1 MTSLE
6 QTLAR
11 KIFLNPQGAG
21 IEELCHAAGAQTSRR
36 TIQRRLEEWSR
47 LGWVIRSGKARATR
61 YELSL
66 AGRGGLLPEFA
77 PQSGIFMRESRED
90 QRGNPPASD
99 GRIMSY
105 GTDRTHAEKAAT
117 AGAVE
122 IPAPAE
128 GKSQPSMVPHPV
140 LCAESLE
147 ARDIVRQP
155 QALRE
160 PVGYRREFLDKYVPG
175 QTWYLPENLRAH
187 LRRAGQSDHMAA
199 LPPGTYARQ
208 VLDRLLIDLSWN
220 SSRLEGN
227 TYSLLETDH
236 LIQLGKA
243 DAGRWVE
250 SQMIL
255 NHKAAIEFLVEAPSE
270 LGYNRYTLLN
280 LHAILTDGLLK
291 DPGAEGR
298 LRLGPVGIGGS
309 VFHPLNNPA
318 VLEECFDIILQ
329 KTALIPDPLEQCFF
343 LMVHLPYLQAFED
356 GNKRVSRL
364 SANLPLIQRNLSPLS
379 FVDVTARDYA
389 DGILSVYE
397 LNRVDV
403 LRDLFA
409 WAYERSAWRYATVRQ
424 EIGEPDP
431 MQARYREEIKERVRE
446 TVVRL
451 LDKPAA
457 AHALRQWATRH
468 VTAGD
473 RDRFVEMV
481 ERQLLGLNEGN
492 IARVKLRPSE
502 LAAWMPG
509 WRSR

>member
-1 MTSLE
+1 
-6 QTLAR
+6 
-11 KIFLNPQGAG
+11 
-21 IEELCHAAGAQTSRR
+21 
-36 TIQRRLEEWSR
+36 
-47 LGWVIRSGKARATR
+47 
-61 YELSL
+61 
-66 AGRGGLLPEFA
+66 
-77 PQSGIFMRESRED
+77 
-90 QRGNPPASD
+90 
-99 GRIMSY
+99 
-105 GTDRTHAEKAAT
+105 
-117 AGAVE
+117 
-122 IPAPAE
+122 
-128 GKSQPSMVPHPV
+128 MVPHPV
-140 LCAESLE
+140 LSDASKE

-155 QALRE
+155 QALRQ
-160 PVGYRREFLDKYVPG
+160 PVGYRREFLDAYEPG
-175 QTWYLPENLRAH
+175 KTWYLPENLRDH
-187 LRRAGQSDHMAA
+187 LRRAGQSEHMAA
-199 LPPGTYARQ
+199 MPPGTYARH

-236 LIQLGKA
+236 LLQMGKA

-270 LGYNRYTLLN
+270 LGWNRYTLLN

-291 DPGAEGR
+291 DGSAEGR

-309 VFHPLNNPA
+309 VFHPLNNPLM
-318 VLEECFDIILQ
+318 LEECFDLILK
-329 KTALIPDPLEQCFF
+329 KTALIPDPLEQSFF

-397 LNRVDV
+397 LNRVEV

-431 MQARYREEIKERVRE
+431 MQARYRDEIKERVRE
-446 TVVRL
+446 TVVQR

-457 AHALRQWATRH
+457 AEALRQWAARN

-473 RDRFVEMV
+473 RGRFIEMV

-492 IARVKLRPSE
+492 IARVRVRPSE
-502 LAAWMPG
+502 LAAWLPA
-509 WRSR
+509 WRGGHR

>member
-1 MTSLE
+1 M
-6 QTLAR
+6 
-11 KIFLNPQGAG
+11 
-21 IEELCHAAGAQTSRR
+21 EELCQALGEETSRR
-36 TIQRRLEEWSR
+36 TIQRRLDYWGR
-47 LGWVIRSGKARATR
+47 LGWVIREGKGRATR
-61 YELSL
+61 YFLSNAGQQEL
-66 AGRGGLLPEFA
+66 A
-77 PQSGIFMRESRED
+77 PDDAPKMPSMVMREGDAETA
-90 QRGNPPASD
+90 PAS
-99 GRIMSY
+99 GY
-105 GTDRTHAEKAAT
+105 GTAGEKRAHKANT
-117 AGAVE
+117 AYLQSPARQTA
-122 IPAPAE
+122 APAE
-128 GKSQPSMVPHPV
+128 GAPAPVAAAGPPPPSMVPHPALSEV
-140 LCAESLE
+140 SKE

-155 QALRE
+155 QAFRQ
-160 PVGYRREFLDKYVPG
+160 PVGYRREFLDAYEPG
-175 QTWYLPENLRAH
+175 KTWYLPENLRDH
-187 LRRAGQSDHMAA
+187 LRRAGQSEHMAA
-199 LPPGTYARQ
+199 MPPGTYARH

-236 LIQLGKA
+236 LIQMGKA

-270 LGYNRYTLLN
+270 LGWNRYTLLN

-291 DPGAEGR
+291 DGSAEGR

-309 VFHPLNNPA
+309 VFHPLNNPLM
-318 VLEECFDIILQ
+318 LEECFDLILK
-329 KTALIPDPLEQCFF
+329 KTSLIPDPLEQSFF

-389 DGILSVYE
+389 DGILAVYE
-397 LNRVDV
+397 LNRVEV

-431 MQARYREEIKERVRE
+431 MQARYRDEIKERVRE
-446 TVVRL
+446 TVVQR

-457 AHALRQWATRH
+457 AEALRQWAARN

-473 RDRFVEMV
+473 RGRFIEMV

-492 IARVKLRPSE
+492 IARVRVRPSE
-502 LAAWMPG
+502 LTAWLPA
-509 WRSR
+509 WRGQGR